1 MQRHQIELG
10 LAWTNLVLTLRRL
23 PRLARDQQCERKS
36 RADAE
41 VGGGGKNGRGQG
53 AGVGGVRTKQ
63 QEKGGGGGEGR
74 AEKAGKIKGG
84 LAGRWE
90 MNARMLEVPSTRG
103 GLLLRV
109 GERHAYQI

>member
-53 AGVGGVRTKQ
+53 AGGVGGVRTKQ
-63 QEKGGGGGEGR
+63 QEKGGGG
-74 AEKAGKIKGG
+74 KGG
-84 LAGRWE
+84 RKKQ
-90 MNARMLEVPSTRG
+90 VK
-103 GLLLRV
+103 
-109 GERHAYQI
+109 